1 LLITFGSGSDQ
12 YSRKTPSD
20 FNFSTT
26 YPQRFQSSNDDGM
39 FVFVNALPGDLSIS
53 HQGALDYTP
62 NDVGGYM
69 YYVKVDKKYSQ
80 LFKYTITNLCIGQRY
95 EFSTYLA
102 NALKKGNNLIKPN
115 VRFEVQAATAQNSL
129 FAQILTNDIPEDDK
143 LTWRKYGLSFVA
155 SDSSIVLLMISQAG
169 GGIGNNI
176 AIDDIELRACSTTHS
191 DFCPPG

>member
-26 YPQRFQSSNDDGM
+26 YPQRFQSPNDNGM
-39 FVFVNALPGDLSIS
+39 FVFVNALPGDLSMS

-62 NDVGGYM
+62 NDIDGYM
-69 YYVKVDKKYSQ
+69 YYVKVDKKDSQ
-80 LFKYTITNLCIGQRY
+80 FFKYTITNLCIGQRY

-102 NALKKGNNLIKPN
+102 NVIKKGNNFIKPN

-155 SDSSIVLLMISQAG
+155 SDSSIVLLMISELEG
-169 GGIGNNI
+169 GTGNDL
-176 AIDDIELRACSTTHS
+176 AIDDIQLSLCSTTHS
-191 DFCPPG
+191 GLCPPG